1 MIVAILIAA
10 HLALNIFSP
19 VLSSA
24 ILAEAIKP
32 EVRPSEPVVVNGPF
46 ENASSFAFYLE
57 RSVLLL
63 NPPATSNAAPP
74 PAPCTS
80 AGQVKTEVTV
90 KATMGPPPT
99 PTFLIDNA
107 ALCGL
112 WQSQQRVWLWTTP
125 QTLPTLPGDIYVIG
139 RSGGKEVVS
148 NQPNVG
154 GASF

>member
-1 MIVAILIAA
+1 
-10 HLALNIFSP
+10 

-32 EVRPSEPVVVNGPF
+32 EVRPSEFVVVNGAF

-57 RSVLLL
+57 RPVLLL
-63 NPPATSNAAPP
+63 NPPVTSNAAPP
-74 PAPCTS
+74 LAPCIS
-80 AGQVKTEVTV
+80 AVKVKTEVTV
-90 KATMGPPPT
+90 EATMGPPPT
-99 PTFLIDNA
+99 PTFQIDNA

-112 WQSQQRVWLWTTP
+112 WQTPQRVWLWTTP
-125 QTLPTLPGDIYVIG
+125 QTLPILPGDIYVIG